1 MTFAYIF
8 YAVAIVLL
16 VFSAIR
22 DRQKTKKALLKAWK
36 AFENILLS
44 LPASCWRS

>member
-1 MTFAYIF
+1 MIF
-8 YAVAIVLL
+8 TYVVCAVTVLLL

-36 AFENILLS
+36 AF
-44 LPASCWRS
+44 